1 MKVKSLSLTV
11 FLVGI
16 PRVVTFEDGT
26 VDSVAV
32 ASKLQKALWDERVPY
47 ASCLN
52 GHYYSHEINEILEDF
67 VPLLLNKALNGIR
80 MNFLDI
86 SLFMVGLEPLV
97 IHTRREKQ
105 QQDF

>member
-1 MKVKSLSLTV
+1 MKVKSLSFTV

-16 PRVVTFEDGT
+16 PRVVTFEDGS
-26 VDSVAV
+26 VDSVPM

-67 VPLLLNKALNGIR
+67 APLLLNKALNGIR

-86 SLFMVGLEPLV
+86 SLFTVGLEPLA
-97 IHTRREKQ
+97 IYARKEKHQ
-105 QQDF
+105 KDF